1 MNNNS
6 TNTSQAADSDTI
18 YVFSGKA
25 VKKAPGGKPPKNC
38 LSREE
43 LQTLHLIPTADPV
56 CYIKDEQGEVRF
68 FFNPDNVKVAP
79 AEIWYSAD
87 FDEDNSTRIHNGIHV
102 PRIDKDGAELL
113 GYLNDTQLAERHLSR
128 VEAPCAFVLAPD
140 EESGEV
146 EAVFYYDVHTC
157 LRQPLSCVRCGKGDR
172 FRNKLCRKCYE
183 KDMLKRRREGD
194 AHRASQVGYDRAKV
208 IFFDLELTG
217 VYPYDE
223 IISVSITDGWG
234 NELMDT
240 LVRPEHRKNWK
251 TTVRIHGITPEMVK
265 HAPLLSELTPRIKAI
280 LLGAD
285 ILVAYGIST
294 DYTHIKK
301 IFTPAEQDLLVQ
313 KNRCASKEYV
323 RYISEYE
330 PDINRSSLV
339 SATEYFGIE
348 WSGTAHTSIADTHA
362 CRLVW
367 ERILPNYYTEPLS
380 QTPPVT
386 ELMRSLPDAPSL
398 TFAEGAALARAEK
411 DEQKKASNSQ
421 GGKNK
426 SRKNRSSSKAAAPAQ
441 KPASAPKK
449 AENTTKPTQNA
460 KSDQRADKTP
470 KQTSSKSK
478 KKKHGFFASF
488 FGKKH

>member
-6 TNTSQAADSDTI
+6 TNTSQVADGDTI

-25 VKKAPGGKPPKNC
+25 VKRAPGDKPPKNC

-43 LQTLHLIPTADPV
+43 LQTIHLIPTADPV
-56 CYIKDEQGEVRF
+56 CYIKDENGEVRF
-68 FFNPDNVKVAP
+68 FFHPDNVKVSP
-79 AEIWYSAD
+79 AEIWYSTD
-87 FDEDNSTRIHNGIHV
+87 FDEDNGYRTYNGIDV
-102 PRIDKDGAELL
+102 PRIDKDGAEAL
-113 GYLNDTQLAERHLSR
+113 GYLNAEQLAERHLAT
-128 VEAPCAFVLAPD
+128 VEAPCAFSLDPD
-140 EESGEV
+140 GESEEV
-146 EAVFYYDVHTC
+146 KTVFYYDVHTC

-183 KDMLKRRREGD
+183 KDMLRRRREGD
-194 AHRASQVGYDRAKV
+194 AHRAAQTGYDRSKV

-240 LVRPEHRKNWK
+240 LVRPEHRKTWK
-251 TTVRIHGITPEMVK
+251 ATVRIHGITPEMVK
-265 HAPLLSELTPRIKAI
+265 HAPLLSELTPKIKAI

-294 DYTHIKK
+294 DYAHIKK
-301 IFTPAEQDLLVQ
+301 IFTPKEQELLVE
-313 KNRCASKEYV
+313 KSRCCSKEYV

-339 SATEYFGIE
+339 SATEYFGIQ

-367 ERILPNYYTEPLS
+367 ERILPNYYTEPLADV
-380 QTPPVT
+380 PPVT
-386 ELMRSLPDAPSL
+386 DLMRSLPDAPSL
-398 TFAEGAALARAEK
+398 TFSEGAEHARAEK
-411 DEQKKASNSQ
+411 ESQKASQSAKP
-421 GGKNK
+421 KNK
-426 SRKNRSSSKAAAPAQ
+426 SKKKPQSQRSAQNKPAPAKKQAVQ
-441 KPASAPKK
+441 KNAATPVKK
-449 AENTTKPTQNA
+449 PSVTTSKQNE
-460 KSDQRADKTP
+460 KNKG
-470 KQTSSKSK
+470 
-478 KKKHGFFASF
+478 KKHGFFAL
-488 FGKKH
+488 FGKKDK

>member
-6 TNTSQAADSDTI
+6 TNTSQVADSDTI

-25 VKKAPGGKPPKNC
+25 VKKAPGDKPPKNC

-56 CYIKDEQGEVRF
+56 CYIKNEFGDVKF

-87 FDEDNSTRIHNGIHV
+87 FDEDNSTRLYNGVHV

-113 GYLNDTQLAERHLSR
+113 GYLNDAQLSERHLTR
-128 VEAPCAFVLAPD
+128 VEAPCAFILSPN

-146 EAVFYYDVHTC
+146 ETVFYYDVHTC

-194 AHRASQVGYDRAKV
+194 VHRASQVGYDRAKV

-265 HAPLLSELTPRIKAI
+265 HAPLLSELTPKIKAI

-294 DYTHIKK
+294 DYAHIKK
-301 IFTPAEQDLLVQ
+301 IFTPKEQELLVQ

-367 ERILPNYYTEPLS
+367 EKIFPGYYTEPLS
-380 QTPPVT
+380 DTPPVT
-386 ELMRSLPDAPSL
+386 SLMRSLPDAPSL

-411 DEQKKASNSQ
+411 DEQKKSSASQ
-421 GGKNK
+421 KH
-426 SRKNRSSSKAAAPAQ
+426 KNRTRNNHSSAKPSAAAQ
-441 KPASAPKK
+441 KPASAPKNK
-449 AENTTKPTQNA
+449 EGGA
-460 KSDQRADKTP
+460 KVTESVKSAQSSDRTAQHS
-470 KQTSSKSK
+470 SSKSNK
-478 KKKHGFFASF
+478 KKGFFTSF